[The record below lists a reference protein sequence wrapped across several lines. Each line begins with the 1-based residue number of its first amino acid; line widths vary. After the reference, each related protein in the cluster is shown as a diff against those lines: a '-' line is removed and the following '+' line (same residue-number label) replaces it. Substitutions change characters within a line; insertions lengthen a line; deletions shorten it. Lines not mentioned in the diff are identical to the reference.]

1 MPPSPCLRDNSAFC
15 FLGKHVTTQ
24 QLLISRVNANFVVV
38 SYNNTICICPHYAAP
53 YEGVL
58 MLKTVSALYLRTTPF
73 YCPRDNT
80 VRTVRVSHDNSVLYP
95 VTALNVQL
103 CKCACVPLQPHNV
116 VPVTTLY
123 LYVCHVTTPYYSIV
137 PVTTLQMYL
146 CLMTIPYYCLRDNP
160 VKQYP

>member
-1 MPPSPCLRDNSAFC
+1 MQLRMKVCSFSKLSVPCIFGQPRSIVP
-15 FLGKHVTTQ
+15 VTT
-24 QLLISRVNANFVVV
+24 
-38 SYNNTICICPHYAAP
+38 
-53 YEGVL
+53 
-58 MLKTVSALYLRTTPF
+58 LY
-73 YCPRDNT
+73 
-80 VRTVRVSHDNSVLYP
+80 VRVSHDNSVLYP

-103 CKCACVPLQPHNV
+103 CKCACVPLQLHNV

-160 VKQYP
+160 VKLYP